1 MSTIT
6 RELAKLFR
14 KITNSEIDAEGNAH
28 VVLSPADSLLIN
40 NARIALASLEAEPV
54 AWAHR
59 LINKRNGV
67 VHPWVYGSAEACPSE
82 GDIFNIEV
90 MPLYTVP
97 PAPVSVPAAMEMD
110 DDFDSAF
117 EHGKAVGWN
126 AYRAAMLQAEP
137 VSNSDELPL
146 DYLQGHKDGLEWAAQ
161 LAEANHPQTGDWLY
175 DDPIDLAR
183 AIRKGPDMPT
193 VQGGNSPVIP
203 DEVLSAIRKV
213 ARIRTDFDHFDGDR
227 RGIGDCLDEAEQEL
241 IVTINKYASQLAAE
255 PIATNDVREQQTAV
269 PPIQADVAQAIENLK
284 QKLVECNR
292 YNYCADAVK
301 NVEDACHAAMLQGS
315 QPVSKREQVRR
326 EHAEWSDKTFGDV
339 GPVGPLKHLSKEA
352 LEAAAEPDDLS
363 EWADMQFLLWD
374 AQRRAGISD
383 GEITAAMEEK
393 LKVNMARQWP
403 EPKDG
408 EPRQHLKPA
417 PQTVPDSVISAA
429 VNGIMATYADNAEDC
444 REMIRTH
451 VEQACRAAIQESGH
465 G

>member
-1 MSTIT
+1 MAEFTKEQLIEKLE
-6 RELAKLFR
+6 RRLAVTTHYPDFEEAQL
-14 KITNSEIDAEGNAH
+14 DAQ
-28 VVLSPADSLLIN
+28 IFK
-40 NARIALASLEAEPV
+40 IALEALTAGMEQEPV
-54 AWAHR
+54 AWLLSGGGAKNNVSFDSGNAYADPLR
-59 LINKRNGV
+59 
-67 VHPWVYGSAEACPSE
+67 
-82 GDIFNIEV
+82 EV
-90 MPLYTVP
+90 TPLYTAP

-126 AYRAAMLQAEP
+126 AYR
-137 VSNSDELPL
+137 
-146 DYLQGHKDGLEWAAQ
+146 
-161 LAEANHPQTGDWLY
+161 
-175 DDPIDLAR
+175 
-183 AIRKGPDMPT
+183 
-193 VQGGNSPVIP
+193 
-203 DEVLSAIRKV
+203 
-213 ARIRTDFDHFDGDR
+213 
-227 RGIGDCLDEAEQEL
+227 
-241 IVTINKYASQLAAE
+241 
-255 PIATNDVREQQTAV
+255 
-269 PPIQADVAQAIENLK
+269 
-284 QKLVECNR
+284 
-292 YNYCADAVK
+292 
-301 NVEDACHAAMLQGS
+301 AAMLQGS